1 MTPMLAFALLLVLA
15 LAGFALAGYAWVL
28 ERRRRLVLER
38 ALGDGEARGD
48 RPAILRGNDRGAA
61 ERLGAKLERWLPQPW
76 RADPRTRE
84 KLLRGGYEGE
94 HAATIFVAARVALLV
109 AMPAAAVLLFRA
121 ESLDGTLLR
130 VAGAVLLAWVI
141 PAGIVDGAVRRRQ
154 ERLRRAIPD
163 ALDLLLVCV
172 EAGSSLELGIQRV
185 SRELRLVHPELADEL
200 AGVVRRIKA
209 GIPRADALK
218 QLHLRTGVDEL
229 RTIATSIIQSEKW
242 GTSITRVLRV
252 TAETLRRKRRQ
263 SAERRAQTAPV
274 RMTLPLVTM
283 ILPALFMTLLG
294 PAVITILQTLRN

>member
-15 LAGFALAGYAWVL
+15 LGGFALAGYAWVL

-38 ALGDGEARGD
+38 ALGDGEPAAA
-48 RPAILRGNDRGAA
+48 RPAILRGNERGAA

-76 RADPRTRE
+76 RADARTRE

-94 HAATIFVAARVALLV
+94 HAATIFVASRVALLV
-109 AMPAAAVLLFRA
+109 AMPAAVVLLLPA

-130 VAGAVLLAWVI
+130 VAGAVFLAWVI
-141 PAGIVDGAVRRRQ
+141 PAGIVDGAIRRRQ

-209 GIPRADALK
+209 GVPRADALK
-218 QLHLRTGVDEL
+218 ALYLRTGVDEL

-263 SAERRAQTAPV
+263 AAERRAQTAPV

-283 ILPALFMTLLG
+283 ILPALFLTLLG